1 MERLIAL
8 ESGTDITISTF
19 PLPRDICR
27 TRRAI
32 ARNRHLLEYFS
43 NIDHTL
49 NSQPFRNIYMDY
61 QWFWHELHA
70 CVLTDLQTRIRNF
83 TQLHHGQPPTIPQQ
97 NNHVTTGYLVGC
109 DANAAYFLSAA
120 FRILRSSYVLR
131 TVSDALRTNTFYQ
144 RAHPT
149 LIRTITQFV
158 HDCIVSPR
166 PHGFTFSFH
175 EPNADQI
182 NADDPHFIAHIV
194 VNEDEFYDD
203 YVHTVPIVPFLFH
216 GGSGRI
222 FDGDAYQ
229 IALPYPVR
237 LQNDTRV
244 RPHVDDLLHNH
255 DIVFQTQFRA
265 PPDHPGN
272 YGQRD
277 RALEILTDT
286 NQEMQL
292 RTDFVQRYQLYCDYL

>member
-1 MERLIAL
+1 MDRLISL

-32 ARNRHLLEYFS
+32 ARNRYLLDYFS

-70 CVLTDLQTRIRNF
+70 CVLTDLQTRIRDF
-83 TQLHHGQPPTIPQQ
+83 AQLHNQTVLDNPQ
-97 NNHVTTGYLVGC
+97 NNTVLSGYLSGC
-109 DANAAYFLSAA
+109 DANTAYFLSAA
-120 FRILRSSYVLR
+120 FRILRSSYALR
-131 TVSDALRTNTFYQ
+131 TVSDALRSNTFYQ

-149 LIRTITQFV
+149 LICAITQFV

-166 PHGFTFSFH
+166 PHGFVFSFH
-175 EPNADQI
+175 EPNAEQI
-182 NADDPHFIAHIV
+182 TADDPNFITHIV

-203 YVHTVPIVPFLFH
+203 HVHTVPIVPFLFH

-244 RPHVDDLLHNH
+244 RPNVDDVLHDH
-255 DIVFQTQFRA
+255 DLVFQTQFRA

-272 YGQRD
+272 YTQID
-277 RALEILTDT
+277 RALEILTDI
-286 NQEMQL
+286 NQEMRL
-292 RTDFVQRYQLYCDYL
+292 RTDLLQRYQLYCDYL